1 MTRTRGA
8 AAGAYRG
15 GAGGAVW
22 EDALLGRAPRDL
34 IHLVRHLL
42 LPDKPGVCTC
52 VSLLSAALPRRTRAL
67 SSPARSTRKRYGQD
81 ASFTVLSRLLVLSR
95 LGNLSSRTRKRY
107 GQDAS
112 FMVLSRI
119 EEFRISGSVSSSR
132 VPYLS
137 SRTDRK
143 RLSRACLLSRLP
155 GDPAEPGPR
164 WRSRAAVDL
173 ASADAALEAHERQSI
188 WRRPIRARPTTWLV
202 RVASTSTWPLAAR
215 RPGTPLLVSS
225 ANNIQPL
232 AARRPGGVATHTAA
246 HALCRNC

>member
-155 GDPAEPGPR
+155 GDPAEPGPPG
-164 WRSRAAVDL
+164 AQG
-173 ASADAALEAHERQSI
+173 RQSI